1 MRAKVLKLAKEYS
14 AEIMDY
20 VTIRTNDNRQKYDI
34 FIKRGNGEVQN
45 YVVSYAMGK
54 AGTKNNLTS
63 DFEKFLKGDNHK
75 STRLSYSSS
84 DMSRRFKK

>member
-1 MRAKVLKLAKEYS
+1 
-14 AEIMDY
+14 
-20 VTIRTNDNRQKYDI
+20 
-34 FIKRGNGEVQN
+34 
-45 YVVSYAMGK
+45 MGK

>member
-34 FIKRGNGEVQN
+34 FIKRCNGEVQN
-45 YVVSYAMGK
+45 YVV
-54 AGTKNNLTS
+54 
-63 DFEKFLKGDNHK
+63 
-75 STRLSYSSS
+75 
-84 DMSRRFKK
+84 